1 MTDTNTRKIFI
12 ETLTELA
19 RKDPRIILIVGD
31 VGFSYIEDFA
41 KEFPNQFINAGV
53 TEQAFMGMAAGLAL
67 VGWKPYVYSMIPF
80 VTMRNYEQLRN
91 DVCYHNANVKVIG
104 VQGSVHYKFLG
115 FSHNI
120 SPEDE
125 DIKILKHLPNI
136 KLYTPKLEEVKQVIQ
151 ESYKLKNPC
160 YIRL

>member
-1 MTDTNTRKIFI
+1 MTNARQIFV

-19 RKDPRIILIVGD
+19 VKDPRIILIVGD

-41 KEFPNQFINAGV
+41 KQFPKQFLNAGV
-53 TEQAFMGMAAGLAL
+53 TEQSFMGMAAGLAL
-67 VGWKPYVYSMIPF
+67 AGWKPYVYSMIPF

-91 DVCYHNANVKVIG
+91 DVCYHSANVKVIG

-120 SPEDE
+120 VPDDE
-125 DIKILKHLPNI
+125 DVKILQHLPNLKI
-136 KLYTPKLEEVKQVIQ
+136 YIPTPEEVRQVVL
-151 ESYKLKNPC
+151 ESYSQTNPA